1 MTAAPASGE
10 TAAMERL
17 LAWLGELG
25 PRWGLPADACRV
37 HGWLYLSA
45 RAATEAEI
53 GAATRVGPD
62 ETRSALD
69 WLSDHGLADKD
80 RDDRWRT
87 GDDPWELVMRSLE
100 RRRDRELGPALEILE
115 ASRQDARSSPRLAE
129 RIDRLRALAEDI
141 AAIDA
146 QARRLSS
153 KSLRRLIGAGGRA
166 ARLADRLLGPSRGT
180 AR

>member
-1 MTAAPASGE
+1 MTAAPALGE
-10 TAAMERL
+10 AAAMERL
-17 LAWLGELG
+17 LTWLGELG
-25 PRWGLPADACRV
+25 ARWGLPADACRV

-53 GAATRVGPD
+53 AAATEVAPAD
-62 ETRSALD
+62 TRSALD
-69 WLSDHGLADKD
+69 WLADHGLADTD
-80 RDDRWRT
+80 QEGRWRT

-100 RRRDRELGPALEILE
+100 RRRDRELGPALEILQ
-115 ASRQDARSSPRLAE
+115 ASRRDARANPKLAE
-129 RIDRLRALAEDI
+129 RIDRLLALAADI

-166 ARLADRLLGPSRGT
+166 ARLIDQLLGPGRST